1 MIMLYCSIMGCGSAW
16 RGRIVHL
23 ADGKVVIQPQGEGE
37 IKRGDKLLIYR
48 EKTITHPVTD
58 QVLDTIKDD
67 IIETSVLRVRGRT
80 ITAAVKEPWFSM
92 MMVDDQVKSIGG
104 SVDTPAGFIQKM
116 GAIREV
122 DSAQKSVEVN
132 IAMREGLLSGATLTV
147 IKYTEIV
154 FDLDTGEPLA
164 VAMKPVASLQI
175 TEIDK
180 ILRASYELV
189 DEKLGWIER
198 DDTVVKLTGNM
209 LTEQLWFHDPPDGF
223 SQAWIFRRHYLR
235 AIRHYDAGNF
245 REAILELSDVARID
259 QGYRDTSYLMGL
271 CYTNLNR
278 HDDAAKRF
286 EILLKQKPN
295 DAKVWAALA
304 YAYLKQEKLQE
315 ASEAYEKLA
324 DLLPGNPHVWID
336 AGDVYRAA
344 GHDQKAKQSYEK
356 ALKIDETNAEALYEL
371 RAK

>member
-37 IKRGDKLLIYR
+37 VKSGDKLLIYR

-67 IIETSVLRVRGRT
+67 ITEASVLRVRGRT
-80 ITAAVKEPWFSM
+80 ITATVKEPWFSM

-104 SVDTPAGFIQKM
+104 SVDTPTGSVHKM
-116 GAIREV
+116 GTVREV

-132 IAMREGLLSGATLTV
+132 MAMSEGLSPGDILTV
-147 IKYTEIV
+147 IKYIEV
-154 FDLDTGEPLA
+154 VSDLDTGEPLA
-164 VAMKPVASLQI
+164 VAIKPVASLRV
-175 TEIDK
+175 TEIDRV
-180 ILRASYELV
+180 LRASYELV
-189 DEKLGWIER
+189 DEKLGWIES

-209 LTEQLWFHDPPDGF
+209 LTEQVWFHDPPAGF
-223 SQAWIFRRHYLR
+223 SREWIFRRHYLR
-235 AIRHYDAGNF
+235 AIRHYDAGNY

-259 QGYRDTSYLMGL
+259 PDYRDTSYLLGL
-271 CYTNLNR
+271 CYANLNR
-278 HDDAAKRF
+278 HDEAAKLF
-286 EILLKQKPN
+286 EILLKQKPD

-304 YAYLKQEKLQE
+304 YAYLKQEKLRE

-324 DLLPGNPHVWID
+324 DLLPGNSKIWID
-336 AGDVYRAA
+336 TGDMYRAA
-344 GHDQKAKQSYEK
+344 GDNQRAEQAYKK
-356 ALKIDETNAEALYEL
+356 ALKIDGNDAEALYEL